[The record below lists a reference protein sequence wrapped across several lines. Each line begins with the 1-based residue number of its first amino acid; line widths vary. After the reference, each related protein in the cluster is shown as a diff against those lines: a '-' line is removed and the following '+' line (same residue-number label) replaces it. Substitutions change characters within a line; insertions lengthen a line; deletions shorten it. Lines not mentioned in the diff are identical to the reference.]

1 VANWV
6 FCVASSFISE
16 NARKFI
22 ETPSITNM
30 EITIRN
36 DNHHGAVRRVVAADL
51 ARRLRVV
58 VERFA
63 VGQSPR
69 ESSQ

>member
-1 VANWV
+1 
-6 FCVASSFISE
+6 VASSFISE

-22 ETPSITNM
+22 ETPSITNI
-30 EITIRN
+30 EITITN
-36 DNHHGAVRRVVAADL
+36 GSHHGAVRRLAAADL
-51 ARRLRVV
+51 GRRALVAV
-58 VERFA
+58 DRFA